1 MKPTKIIQLGIVAT
15 TIALIFPPVHYKK
28 IVNGKFVDYISD
40 GQYDF
45 LHPRKVLHRLDNVGL
60 GISYYT
66 LYNVLL
72 LLQKPYKIS

>member
-40 GQYDF
+40 GQGVS
-45 LHPRKVLHRLDNVGL
+45 RVLCKS
-60 GISYYT
+60 I
-66 LYNVLL
+66 
-72 LLQKPYKIS
+72 Q